1 MKRIAAETF
10 ARQWRSWIISQKDS
24 RAAVLLRSDAD
35 IKRKGL
41 ESFFMNLR
49 LNCQVDRMLWEDAEA
64 AKKRLAET
72 DLDFVLAF
80 GGVQQL
86 QEICRMRS
94 AGKEN
99 CGRMQ
104 GELSW
109 SLLFFATEP
118 IRDPHWKRELVWI
131 RDCEGR
137 TCWSGKAGWKEED
150 RIIMPK
156 LMDPVNRR
164 CWKEIQHLENTLIK
178 LPSMSHR
185 SREEKR
191 ELRYVWE
198 ELAEPLRLRYGVPE
212 WKGILLA
219 IRYLYAD
226 AFGKLRLIDAQRDT
240 RPVSTP
246 GELCLTD
253 APGKLRPV
261 LPAALEAY
269 GHAFEEE
276 LWIPAGDLRLLSS
289 MALEGIEM
297 LPQQEHLSWQQIKQ
311 FYMKFVRCC

>member
-1 MKRIAAETF
+1 M
-10 ARQWRSWIISQKDS
+10 
-24 RAAVLLRSDAD
+24 RSDAD
-35 IKRKGL
+35 IKRKEL

-99 CGRMQ
+99 CQRMQ

-109 SLLFFATEP
+109 NLLFFATEP

-191 ELRYVWE
+191 ELHYVWE

-226 AFGKLRLIDAQRDT
+226 AFGKLRLIDAQRDN

>member
-198 ELAEPLRLRYGVPE
+198 ELAEPLCLRYGVPE

-219 IRYLYAD
+219 IRYMYAE

-261 LPAALEAY
+261 LPAALEVY

>member
-24 RAAVLLRSDAD
+24 RVAVLLRSDAD

>member
-191 ELRYVWE
+191 ELHYVWE

>member
-1 MKRIAAETF
+1 
-10 ARQWRSWIISQKDS
+10 
-24 RAAVLLRSDAD
+24 
-35 IKRKGL
+35 
-41 ESFFMNLR
+41 
-49 LNCQVDRMLWEDAEA
+49 
-64 AKKRLAET
+64 
-72 DLDFVLAF
+72 
-80 GGVQQL
+80 
-86 QEICRMRS
+86 
-94 AGKEN
+94 
-99 CGRMQ
+99 
-104 GELSW
+104 
-109 SLLFFATEP
+109 
-118 IRDPHWKRELVWI
+118 
-131 RDCEGR
+131 
-137 TCWSGKAGWKEED
+137 
-150 RIIMPK
+150 MPK

-164 CWKEIQHLENTLIK
+164 CWKEIQHLENTLIN

-212 WKGILLA
+212 LKWILLA

-261 LPAALEAY
+261 LPAVLEAY

-297 LPQQEHLSWQQIKQ
+297 LPQQENLSWQQIKQ

>member
-64 AKKRLAET
+64 AKKRLTET

-191 ELRYVWE
+191 ELHYIWE

>member
-1 MKRIAAETF
+1 M
-10 ARQWRSWIISQKDS
+10 
-24 RAAVLLRSDAD
+24 RSDAD
-35 IKRKGL
+35 IKRKEL

-64 AKKRLAET
+64 AKKRLTET

-99 CGRMQ
+99 CQRMQ

-191 ELRYVWE
+191 ELHYVWE

-219 IRYLYAD
+219 IRYLYAE

-261 LPAALEAY
+261 LPAALEVY

>member
-49 LNCQVDRMLWEDAEA
+49 LNCQVDRMLWEDAEVA
-64 AKKRLAET
+64 NKRLAET

-94 AGKEN
+94 EGKDN

-109 SLLFFATEP
+109 GLLFFATEP
-118 IRDPHWKRELVWI
+118 IRDLHWKRELVWI

-137 TCWSGKAGWKEED
+137 TCWSGKADWKEED

-164 CWKEIQHLENTLIK
+164 CWKEIQHLENTLIN

-198 ELAEPLRLRYGVPE
+198 ELAEPLCLRYGVPE

-226 AFGKLRLIDAQRDT
+226 AFGKLHLIDAPRDT

-253 APGKLRPV
+253 VLGKLRPV

-311 FYMKFVRCC
+311 FYMQFVRCC

>member
-24 RAAVLLRSDAD
+24 RVAVLLRSDAD

-191 ELRYVWE
+191 ELHYVWE

>member
-150 RIIMPK
+150 QIIMPK

-191 ELRYVWE
+191 ELHYVWE

>member
-10 ARQWRSWIISQKDS
+10 ARQWRSWIISQTDS

-164 CWKEIQHLENTLIK
+164 CWKEIQHLENTLIN

-261 LPAALEAY
+261 LPAILEAY

>member
-10 ARQWRSWIISQKDS
+10 ARQWRLWIISQKDS

-164 CWKEIQHLENTLIK
+164 CWKKIQHLENTLIN

-261 LPAALEAY
+261 LPAVLEAY

>member
-24 RAAVLLRSDAD
+24 RVAVLLRSDAD

-164 CWKEIQHLENTLIK
+164 CWKEIQHLENTLIN

-191 ELRYVWE
+191 GLRYVWE

-253 APGKLRPV
+253 APGKLCPV

>member
-94 AGKEN
+94 AGKDN

>member
-150 RIIMPK
+150 WIIMPK

>member
-64 AKKRLAET
+64 ANKRLAET

-94 AGKEN
+94 EGKEN

-118 IRDPHWKRELVWI
+118 ILDLHWKRELVWI

-164 CWKEIQHLENTLIK
+164 CWKEIQHLENTMIN

-198 ELAEPLRLRYGVPE
+198 ELAEPLSLRYGVPE

-226 AFGKLRLIDAQRDT
+226 AFGKLHLIDAPRDT

-253 APGKLRPV
+253 ALGKLRPV

-297 LPQQEHLSWQQIKQ
+297 LPQQERLSWQQIKQ
-311 FYMKFVRCC
+311 FYMQFVRCC